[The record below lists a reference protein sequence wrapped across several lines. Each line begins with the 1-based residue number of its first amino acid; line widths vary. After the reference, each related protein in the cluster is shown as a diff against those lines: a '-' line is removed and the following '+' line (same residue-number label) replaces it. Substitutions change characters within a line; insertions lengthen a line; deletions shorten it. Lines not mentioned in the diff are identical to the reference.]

1 MSIVD
6 VILILIVGGFV
17 FFGLF
22 FGLVH
27 TLGSL
32 LGTVI
37 GIVVASNM
45 VGPMYER
52 FGFLLGGGGA
62 GKVAMFVII
71 FFLVAR
77 VFGLLMWILR
87 VMFGWF
93 AWVPL
98 AGLIDRILGAAFGL
112 IEGLVF
118 VSVALILVYVDA
130 LYRQDETT
138 QQVMLTLFQLYSMW
152 VLVAIWR
159 CAANAKPPWG
169 VIARLVTIAWA
180 ANTVLVA
187 GFLQIPGSGDT
198 GDTGT
203 EDHDFHD
210 GWWCCPGGLI

>member
-118 VSVALILVYVDA
+118 VSVALFFALQFLPDDA
-130 LYRQDETT
+130 VKLALQASVVGKGMLAIVAAL
-138 QQVMLTLFQLYSMW
+138 QVLFPSSLK
-152 VLVAIWR
+152 VF
-159 CAANAKPPWG
+159 G
-169 VIARLVTIAWA
+169 
-180 ANTVLVA
+180 
-187 GFLQIPGSGDT
+187 
-198 GDTGT
+198 
-203 EDHDFHD
+203 
-210 GWWCCPGGLI
+210 